1 MSKIQLA
8 SPVIHQHARCRAN
21 FYDVQFIKRPKR
33 SNRIVRQTRGQKI
46 KRYSNYNLK
55 QHPMRRLHDCTMLSE
70 GEDYTTITQNSIYF
84 SYCQQNSIKFQP
96 ILELGDDLNSLHESP
111 KSSSDQNN
119 SSKRCIAGERINRV
133 DNNESEG
140 SSRRKQQRII
150 EREKAR

>member
-33 SNRIVRQTRGQKI
+33 SNRIVRQTQGQKI

-96 ILELGDDLNSLHESP
+96 IPSTN
-111 KSSSDQNN
+111 SSS
-119 SSKRCIAGERINRV
+119 S
-133 DNNESEG
+133 SEG
-140 SSRRKQQRII
+140 
-150 EREKAR
+150 EKKSDIANSNNFPK